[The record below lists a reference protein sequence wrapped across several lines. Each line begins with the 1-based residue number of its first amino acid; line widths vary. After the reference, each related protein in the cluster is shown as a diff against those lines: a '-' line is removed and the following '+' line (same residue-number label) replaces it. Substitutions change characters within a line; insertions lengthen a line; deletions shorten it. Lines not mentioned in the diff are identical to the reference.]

1 MILEALPKHFL
12 SMGGEEAENKRQDCC
27 VTLKPKN
34 YLEIFLSE
42 HDQML
47 ETDTLHLEQ
56 KAL

>member
-1 MILEALPKHFL
+1 
-12 SMGGEEAENKRQDCC
+12 MGGKEAKNKRQDCC

-34 YLEIFLSE
+34 SLGIFLFE

-47 ETDTLHLEQ
+47 EAATLHLEQ

>member
-1 MILEALPKHFL
+1 
-12 SMGGEEAENKRQDCC
+12 MGVEKAKNKRQDCC

-34 YLEIFLSE
+34 QLEILLSE

-47 ETDTLHLEQ
+47 EADTLHLEQ